1 MRHKIISSL
10 TYIFHF
16 MNVLRKFLPSMEKA
30 PVNFSSLFV
39 RKDIITNV
47 SSRNIVIHINIFLI
61 FWVSKFQF
69 ISTLHAPVQ
78 SSVLPLLLFLCHM
91 YSWPGMN
98 FYIFIQDNKLKEYNN
113 VVATSNVINLI
124 KTLLYPTLGIS
135 ISLNY
140 LSISQTIYI
149 ISCSLFCC

>member
-1 MRHKIISSL
+1 MTLFCMIIMSTFLATKSLWNIFFPKDVASFYDIFMSEFPLMRHKIISSL

-61 FWVSKFQF
+61 FSVSKFQF

-78 SSVLPLLLFLCHM
+78 SSVLPLLLFLCHVLM
-91 YSWPGMN
+91 TRHELLHIYSG
-98 FYIFIQDNKLKEYNN
+98 
-113 VVATSNVINLI
+113 
-124 KTLLYPTLGIS
+124 
-135 ISLNY
+135 
-140 LSISQTIYI
+140 
-149 ISCSLFCC
+149 